1 MKEDSDQLELN
12 NNKMKDLNSIQ
23 QPNVDI
29 RKNSTAVK
37 CDECQGETFRE
48 VMFMRKI
55 SKLFTG
61 SANDSYIP
69 VPTFQ
74 CASCGHINQ
83 EFTPKF
89 D

>member
-1 MKEDSDQLELN
+1 M
-12 NNKMKDLNSIQ
+12 Q
-23 QPNVDI
+23 QQNLNVDI
-29 RKNSTAVK
+29 RKNSTSVK
-37 CDECQGETFRE
+37 CESCEGETFRE
-48 VMFMRKI
+48 VVFLRKI

-61 SANDSYIP
+61 SATDSLIP

-74 CASCGHINQ
+74 CANCGHINE